1 MKRIA
6 VSGMIIVTF
15 CASVAFGAD
24 RWRASYSM
32 PLRPNPS
39 PYGEIG
45 TIKQGQIVKELGRH
59 KWWIKVKAMGK
70 TGWVS
75 KYGLS
80 KVERFREHNLV
91 IGNLISKPITSGR
104 GFDNLVYIR
113 NDGDIHFSG
122 TICIEAYHGH
132 QCVFKERYYEADIL
146 TGGGTKVRFKSN
158 KEVHRAV
165 LSIVRQK

>member
-1 MKRIA
+1 MKKIA
-6 VSGMIIVTF
+6 ISGMIIVTF
-15 CASVAFGAD
+15 CASLAFGGD
-24 RWRASYSM
+24 SWRAYYIM

-39 PYGEIG
+39 AYGEIG
-45 TIKQGQIVKELGRH
+45 TIKQGQIVEELGRH
-59 KWWIKVKAMGK
+59 KWWIKVKVMGK

-80 KVERFREHNLV
+80 KLERFSEHNLV

-113 NDGDIHFSG
+113 NDGDTHFSG
-122 TICIEAYHGH
+122 TISIEAYHGH
-132 QCVFKERYYEADIL
+132 QCVFRERYYEAEIL
-146 TGGGTKVRFKSN
+146 TRGGIRVRFKSN

-165 LSIVRQK
+165 LSVVSHK